1 MCKDEIFSSSFAAAM
16 YLKVNNFHKDKKV
29 YVIGGEGI
37 LEELQIAGFTG
48 LGGPVSSFFQY
59 VLDRVMFWSKIEYF
73 EFLCLSKAVFVY
85 MQEDGEKRAQ
95 WKSNSL
101 FEHDKSVLCH
111 KTSIPSPKIESC
123 FIF

>member
-1 MCKDEIFSSSFAAAM
+1 MLVIDMLDTYWTRVFRPTKFE
-16 YLKVNNFHKDKKV
+16 YL
-29 YVIGGEGI
+29 
-37 LEELQIAGFTG
+37 
-48 LGGPVSSFFQY
+48 
-59 VLDRVMFWSKIEYF
+59 

-111 KTSIPSPKIESC
+111 KTWIPSPKIESC